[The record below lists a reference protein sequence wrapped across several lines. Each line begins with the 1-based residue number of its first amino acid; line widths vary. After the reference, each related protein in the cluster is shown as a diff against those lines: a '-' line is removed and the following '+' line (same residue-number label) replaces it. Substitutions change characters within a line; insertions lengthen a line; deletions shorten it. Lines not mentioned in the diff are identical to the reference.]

1 MMNQTRTQTLLP
13 AVARIA
19 AAAVLALAATGVVA
33 ADAASAPAAAPKA
46 VSKKAAAKLPSF
58 ATPEA
63 GFEALV
69 AALRAK
75 DAAELDRL
83 FGPAGKRLVHSGD
96 VEADHASWANFVA
109 EYDAKHRIEMLAD
122 DKAKLSIGTT
132 DWPMPIP
139 LVKQASG
146 WVFDT
151 DAGDEEIIARR
162 IGRNELDA
170 IEVCRAFIDMQRDYA
185 EVDRN
190 GNGLLEYAPKL
201 ISSPGK
207 HDGLYWPTSAGEP
220 PSPAG
225 PRLARANPAKLAART
240 AATPF
245 HGYYFRILTRQGKH
259 ADGGALDYRVGGNL
273 VGGVALLAWPASF
286 LASGVK
292 TFQCS
297 MAGKVYERNLG
308 PNTAAAAAKI
318 TAFDPGPG
326 WNKVE

>member
-1 MMNQTRTQTLLP
+1 MKQNRTQTLFP
-13 AVARIA
+13 AVARMA
-19 AAAVLALAATGVVA
+19 AAAALAWAAGGAIA
-33 ADAASAPAAAPKA
+33 ADAASAPAPAARP
-46 VSKKAAAKLPSF
+46 AAKATAQGASF

-63 GFEALV
+63 GFDALI
-69 AALRAK
+69 AALRGK
-75 DAAELDRL
+75 DAAGLDRL

-96 VEADHASWANFVA
+96 ADADREAWAKFVA
-109 EYDAKHRIEMLAD
+109 EYDAKHRIEMLD
-122 DKAKLSIGTT
+122 ENTAKLSIGAT

-139 LVKQASG
+139 LVKHGSG

-170 IEVCRAFIDMQRDYA
+170 IQVCRAFIDMQRDYA
-185 EVDRN
+185 ELDRD
-190 GNGLLEYAPKL
+190 GDGLLAYAPKL

-207 HDGLYWPTSAGEP
+207 HDGLYWPTAPGEP

-225 PRLARANPAKLAART
+225 PRLAQASPAKLSARS

-245 HGYYFRILTRQGKH
+245 HGYYFRVLTRQGKH
-259 ADGGALDYRVGGNL
+259 ASGGALDYRAGGKL
-273 VGGVALLAWPASF
+273 IGGVALLAWPASF
-286 LASGVK
+286 LGSGVK

-297 MAGKVYERNLG
+297 MAGNVYERNLG
-308 PNTAAAAAKI
+308 PKTAELAAKI